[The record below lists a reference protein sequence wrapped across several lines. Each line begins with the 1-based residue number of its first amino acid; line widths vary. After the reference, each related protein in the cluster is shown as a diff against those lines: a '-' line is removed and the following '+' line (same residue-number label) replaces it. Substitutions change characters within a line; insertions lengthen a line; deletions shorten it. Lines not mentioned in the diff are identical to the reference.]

1 MIIRKMTG
9 CHDYSIEA
17 AGKAVRNALAN
28 QYRQDIVITTTQPE
42 VQMSIQEIEELGEC
56 PIFLPTG
63 EIGLVI
69 RWIESENEIG
79 IQIPGDDEI
88 RWVPASRV
96 SAYAEILRV
105 SAD

>member
-1 MIIRKMTG
+1 MSRKKP
-9 CHDYSIEA
+9 
-17 AGKAVRNALAN
+17 AGHCDQRAFLWDKTLF
-28 QYRQDIVITTTQPE
+28 
-42 VQMSIQEIEELGEC
+42 GEC